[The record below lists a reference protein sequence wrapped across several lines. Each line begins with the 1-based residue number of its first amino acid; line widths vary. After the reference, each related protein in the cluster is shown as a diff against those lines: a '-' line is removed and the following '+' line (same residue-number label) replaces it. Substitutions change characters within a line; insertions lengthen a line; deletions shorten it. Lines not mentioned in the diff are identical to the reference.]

1 MKNTSCESLNGSFP
15 KNDTIVLYNESEE
28 NNIQITYQCF
38 DKREW
43 GNLGSGLREIIYS
56 NQYVPKDYT
65 GDIFFIKSFVC
76 NEEISYEATDIK
88 DGKIKEYKFQRYSF
102 NEKNNLLGKAYSDMS
117 NILLENYKS
126 ANLHR
131 EMRYKSLYNKR
142 RFGKID
148 LFFNN
153 NNDLTN
159 LIIDD
164 NELLREGLVKN
175 IMNHEAFLLKF
186 QIID

>member
-1 MKNTSCESLNGSFP
+1 
-15 KNDTIVLYNESEE
+15 
-28 NNIQITYQCF
+28 
-38 DKREW
+38 
-43 GNLGSGLREIIYS
+43 
-56 NQYVPKDYT
+56 
-65 GDIFFIKSFVC
+65 
-76 NEEISYEATDIK
+76 
-88 DGKIKEYKFQRYSF
+88 
-102 NEKNNLLGKAYSDMS
+102 MS

-164 NELLREGLVKN
+164 NELLWEGLVKN